1 MKHTK
6 GIPEVVTMREIAER
20 AGVSLGTVS
29 HVLNDS
35 AAVRDVLRSRVM
47 EAVKDLGYE
56 PSQLARAFSRNSMD
70 LVGMIVPDIT
80 NPFFP
85 GVVRGAED
93 LAYQNGQRLVLCNTD
108 NDANKEISYLA
119 DLRSFRSSGILIIP
133 SLETRVLDSI
143 RPTDPPVVFV
153 GRCPEGWKGDFVV
166 ADNEKGGYLAARHL
180 AQLGHRQYGVVTG
193 PLYLNTAHARLEGF
207 RRGLKEA
214 GRKLIPEFIHEARY
228 NSESGHLAAMRLL
241 QMLPRPTAI
250 FAANDLLAMGV
261 LSALREMNLRCPEDV
276 SLVGFDN
283 LDIASYMAPAL
294 TTIHESGYHM
304 GANACRLLLDR
315 IKKRNAPVSRVM
327 LPVELRVRDS
337 TSIPPQAAAPAN
349 KKPAKK

>member
-93 LAYQNGQRLVLCNTD
+93 VAYQHGQRLVLCNTD
-108 NDANKEISYLA
+108 NDASKEISYLA
-119 DLRSFRSSGILIIP
+119 DLRSFRSSGVLIIP

-153 GRCPEGWKGDFVV
+153 ARCPEGWKGDFVV
-166 ADNEKGGYLAARHL
+166 ADNEKGGYLVARHL

-193 PLYLNTAHARLEGF
+193 PLHLNTAHARLEGF
-207 RRGLKEA
+207 QRGLKEA

-294 TTIHESGYHM
+294 TTIHESGYEM

-315 IKKRNAPVSRVM
+315 IKKRNAPVSRVV
-327 LPVELRVRDS
+327 LPIELRVRDS
-337 TSIPPQAAAPAN
+337 TSRPFQATAAT

>member
-1 MKHTK
+1 
-6 GIPEVVTMREIAER
+6 MREIAER

-47 EAVKDLGYE
+47 QAVKDLGYE

-108 NDANKEISYLA
+108 NDATKEISYLA
-119 DLRSFRSSGILIIP
+119 DLRSFRSSGVLIIP
-133 SLETRVLDSI
+133 SLETRILDSI

-153 GRCPEGWKGDFVV
+153 ARYPDGWKGDFVV
-166 ADNEKGGYLAARHL
+166 ADNEKGGYLAALHL

-193 PLYLNTAHARLEGF
+193 PLHLNTAHARLEGF

-214 GRKLIPEFIHEARY
+214 GRKIIPEFIYEARY
-228 NSESGHLAAMRLL
+228 NSESGHVAAMRLL
-241 QMLPRPTAI
+241 QRLPRPTAI

-261 LSALREMNLRCPEDV
+261 LSAIREMNLRCPEDV

-283 LDIASYMAPAL
+283 LESAAYMAPPL
-294 TTIHESGYHM
+294 TTIHESGYEM

-315 IKKRNAPVSRVM
+315 IKRRNAPVSRVV
-327 LPVELRVRDS
+327 LPIELRVRAS
-337 TSIPPQAAAPAN
+337 TSRPPHAIAAAK